1 MENKIRRQARKFLEL
16 QFKKHDPSQTGAI
29 HRQKLAEIVQVLLKE
44 DPDLFNED
52 QIWDLVDQKSKDSTY
67 ITLRRG
73 SKEFDLKHDGETLDW
88 TSVMEVIVFF
98 LKKVE
103 KKNNDGF
110 LCKNLIR
117 LTDFPTP

>member
-1 MENKIRRQARKFLEL
+1 MENKIKRQARRFLEL
-16 QFKKHDPSQTGAI
+16 QFKKFDPRQTGAI
-29 HRQKLAEIVQVLLKE
+29 HKKNMTEVIQVLLKE

-52 QIWDLVDQKSKDSTY
+52 QIWEQIEKNSKDSTY
-67 ITLRRG
+67 ITIRRG
-73 SKEFDLKHDGETLDW
+73 SKEFELNHDGDSLDW
-88 TSVMEVIVFF
+88 TSVMAVVVFF

>member
-16 QFKKHDPSQTGAI
+16 QFKKYDPCMTGAI
-29 HRQKLAEIVQVLLKE
+29 RKNQMSEIIQCLLKE
-44 DPDLFNED
+44 EPEMFSED
-52 QIWDLVDQKSKDSTY
+52 QVWEQIDKRSKDSTF

-73 SKEFDLKHDGETLDW
+73 SHEFCLEHEEERLDW
-88 TSVMEVIVFF
+88 TSVMDIVVYF

-110 LCKNLIR
+110 LCKHLIR
-117 LTDFPTP
+117 LTDFPAP